1 MNNVLVIGSLN
12 MDLVAKTSRLPE
24 KGETVLGDELLRIPG
39 GKGANQA
46 VSASKLGSK
55 TWILGKVG
63 TDNYGTALKKN
74 LEKQGVD
81 LNYLL
86 EDAEAQTG
94 CAVINVD
101 REGNNTIVVIP
112 GSNHRIT
119 SSDLDSANDLLA
131 SIDSAL
137 FQLEIPTETVFEAI
151 RRMDKYEVNV
161 ILDPAPATNIPAG
174 IFDKIDVL
182 TPNLKEA
189 KQLLDLNGSEKQDYE
204 PQKIAKLLVD
214 KGINIVILTLGE
226 HGVFVKTEKEEFFV
240 EGLNVKA
247 IDTTAAGDCFT
258 GAFAARFDG
267 TNLQEAVEYA
277 NSAAALTTTKIGAQS
292 SIPSYRDVENMY
304 N

>member
-277 NSAAALTTTKIGAQS
+277 NAAAALTTTKIGAQS